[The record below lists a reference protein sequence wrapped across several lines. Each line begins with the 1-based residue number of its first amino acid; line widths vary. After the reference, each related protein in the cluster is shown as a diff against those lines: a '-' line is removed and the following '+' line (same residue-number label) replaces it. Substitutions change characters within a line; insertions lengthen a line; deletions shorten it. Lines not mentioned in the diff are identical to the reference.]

1 MLRQYQKQ
9 IAMLVC
15 TVDLHSCVQVLE
27 SKFIPR
33 IDNTTFEDS
42 WGVKT
47 VMTVLL
53 ALRHRHAHME
63 VQHMCIV
70 FV

>member
-1 MLRQYQKQ
+1 MLPHYQKQ
-9 IAMLVC
+9 VAVLVC

-27 SKFIPR
+27 SKFIR
-33 IDNTTFEDS
+33 IDNMTFEDS

-53 ALRHRHAHME
+53 ALRHRHAHIE